1 MRNVFGCT
9 SSEKCDGSNK
19 RAFIIKLGENFEESI
34 EDIKALPPNTGYESK
49 FYIGFYKNGIL
60 EAVMDYIEGYPSSEI
75 IWIGLFMV
83 DGSLKRKGIGKNLI
97 NGFLNSVSSSQFT
110 KVQLG
115 VIDLNVKAIS
125 FWRTFGFD
133 EIRRSAISHEDGSNI
148 DILVM
153 EKSL

>member
-1 MRNVFGCT
+1 
-9 SSEKCDGSNK
+9 
-19 RAFIIKLGENFEESI
+19 
-34 EDIKALPPNTGYESK
+34 
-49 FYIGFYKNGIL
+49 
-60 EAVMDYIEGYPSSEI
+60 MDYIEGYPSSEI